1 MTGYLAFV
9 FSSEMLLAIGSW
21 LLAVGCWLLA
31 IGIWLAQIYKNIGT
45 INTRAGISGYLQ
57 FVLTLG
63 TTRTNTFGLGEKY
76 SPLQCAAYS
85 YLGNTS
91 CIKTGRICLQ
101 LIFSDFRPSR
111 IKKIRPE

>member
-1 MTGYLAFV
+1 MSKCLV
-9 FSSEMLLAIGSW
+9 IGCW

-31 IGIWLAQIYKNIGT
+31 SGLWLAQIYKNIAT

-63 TTRTNTFGLGEKY
+63 TTRTNTFGLGKKY
-76 SPLQCAAYS
+76 SPIKCAAYS
-85 YLGNTS
+85 YLRNTS
-91 CIKTGRICLQ
+91 CMKAGRIFLQ

-111 IKKIRPE
+111 IKKNSPE